1 MPKTHLVKVQITRK
15 SLVAGSTTR
24 MRQFSSMPK
33 QTKPTQRKNDGDD
46 EEEANSMNEAQIEMH
61 EVEEDHDD
69 DEDVD
74 NCIEH

>member
-1 MPKTHLVKVQITRK
+1 MPKTLLVKVQITRK

-24 MRQFSSMPK
+24 MRRFSSMPK
-33 QTKPTQRKNDGDD
+33 QTKPTQRKQDDDD
-46 EEEANSMNEAQIEMH
+46 EEENSMNEAQIEMH